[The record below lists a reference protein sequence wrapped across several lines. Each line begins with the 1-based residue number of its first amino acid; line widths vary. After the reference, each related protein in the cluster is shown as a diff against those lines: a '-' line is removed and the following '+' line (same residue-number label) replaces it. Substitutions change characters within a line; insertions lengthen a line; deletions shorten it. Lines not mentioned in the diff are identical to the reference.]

1 MWCINS
7 KFLKSAVAA
16 GMAVLSLSIAPQ
28 SVEAQSRPSIAV
40 GEPMGPA
47 RYVVRTGDTIYSIA
61 RNAGVPVEVLLR
73 LNPGLDIRYLRVGDI
88 VFVPS
93 GAGPVVARERITVTP
108 SRGPARSLVEIRGSG
123 FRPMEPLRLLA
134 GPGPYDLELAERI
147 RADRNGRVVFSTE
160 LPRWARPGSNVFFA
174 LQSANQRRRAV
185 SEPFRV
191 TDRRP
196 QELFRMSGTLTSM
209 GAECPVM
216 RGDDGRVYSLAGDVS
231 DFQRGDRVFVE
242 GRRVEVSICMRGTTI
257 DVRRIVSAD

>member
-7 KFLKSAVAA
+7 KFFKSALMAV
-16 GMAVLSLSIAPQ
+16 MAVLSLSIAPQ
-28 SVEAQSRPSIAV
+28 AVQAQSRPSIAV

-73 LNPGLDIRYLRVGDI
+73 LNPGLDIRYLRVGD
-88 VFVPS
+88 VVVVPS
-93 GAGPVVARERITVTP
+93 RPGPVVAHERITVTP
-108 SRGPARSLVEIRGSG
+108 GRGSVRSLVEIRGSG

-134 GPGPYDLELAERI
+134 GPGAYDLELAERMK
-147 RADRNGRVVFSTE
+147 ADRNGRVVFSTE

-174 LQSANQRRRAV
+174 LQSANQRRRVV

-191 TDRRP
+191 TGRRS
-196 QELFRMSGTLTSM
+196 QDLFRMSGTLIST

-216 RGDDGRVYSLAGDVS
+216 RGDDGKVYSLAGEVQ
-231 DFQRGDRVFVE
+231 DFGRGDRVFVE
-242 GRRVEVSICMRGTTI
+242 GRAVEVSICMRGATI
-257 DVRRIVSAD
+257 DVRRIRSAD